1 MLVLPT
7 AHGSVGEFHYRTHAL
22 IPNST
27 QVKGYRPMRSA
38 LGNASFFPSSNSS
51 QKNPLWQ
58 GKTSCEMRTFHT
70 DSLPGKKA
78 SFSVFMPRQDA
89 VRTQRNFRPSALKSV
104 RSMSLKSSCHFWVKQ
119 AQDIPQREADVII
132 SQKMRPII

>member
-7 AHGSVGEFHYRTHAL
+7 AHGSVGKFHYQTHAL
-22 IPNST
+22 IPNNT

-38 LGNASFFPSSNSS
+38 LGNASFFPGSNSS
-51 QKNPLWQ
+51 QKKTPLWQ
-58 GKTSCEMRTFHT
+58 GKTSCEMQTSHT

-78 SFSVFMPRQDA
+78 SFSVFMPRQDT

-104 RSMSLKSSCHFWVKQ
+104 SMSLKSSCHFWVKQ
-119 AQDIPQREADVII
+119 AQDIPQREADVFI